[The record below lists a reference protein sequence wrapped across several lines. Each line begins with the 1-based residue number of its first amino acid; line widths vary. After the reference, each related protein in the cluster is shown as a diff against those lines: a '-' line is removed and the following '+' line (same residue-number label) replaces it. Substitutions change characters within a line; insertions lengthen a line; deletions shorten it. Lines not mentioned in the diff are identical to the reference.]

1 MSKPNDSQD
10 KNIDGSFIRIELTN
24 GNAVT
29 GQVNLKRGDGYDRAS
44 DLITDNFER
53 FLVLFSV
60 TVHSKDSDTPIKL
73 KTMLVNK
80 DHIVTATPE

>member
-1 MSKPNDSQD
+1 MSKSNDSQD
-10 KNIDGSFIRIELTN
+10 KEVDGRFVRLELTS

-29 GQVNLKRGDGYDRAS
+29 GQINLKRGDGYDRAS
-44 DLITDNFER
+44 DLISDSFER
-53 FLVLFSV
+53 FLVLFNV